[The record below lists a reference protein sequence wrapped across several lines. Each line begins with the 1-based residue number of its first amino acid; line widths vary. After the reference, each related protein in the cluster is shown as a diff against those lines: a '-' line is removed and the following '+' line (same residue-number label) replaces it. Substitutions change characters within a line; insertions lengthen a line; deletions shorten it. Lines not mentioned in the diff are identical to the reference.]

1 MTLNLLFIYFKMGYN
16 GELMYWVN
24 CVIGFIFGS
33 LNYVN
38 SMSTLP
44 LQVMLS

>member
-1 MTLNLLFIYFKMGYN
+1 MFCNKKVKMYDFEFVVYFFFEWVID

-33 LNYVN
+33 
-38 SMSTLP
+38 
-44 LQVMLS
+44 

>member
-1 MTLNLLFIYFKMGYN
+1 MFCNKKVKTYDSEFFVVVVVFFFFFFEWVID

-33 LNYVN
+33 
-38 SMSTLP
+38 
-44 LQVMLS
+44 